1 MMSKTLKIISNF
13 LTKSDLKNYINL
25 LENCDKKNLINQ
37 IKISY
42 LHNQFLEFVNDAQVE
57 KKFDK
62 KILNRL
68 AYESKLLASR
78 NLEIIKTG
86 IQIADILNQNNIE
99 YVYLKGFG
107 LVIDKY
113 KNIADRTLRDIDILI
128 NVEDIDIVLKK
139 LNEKGFYFRGR
150 SNKENIEYLIDSDHY
165 DLPCLV
171 NEQGIIVELHYKII
185 NKYPHDKC
193 LLSNSIFKNKKKI
206 NVYNTEV
213 YVTQDEENFVHI
225 LFHAT
230 SKEYFSS
237 GLYFFSDL
245 NRLEIS
251 NGLDYKKVILLIKK
265 LNLIKSYLSIF
276 NC

>member
-99 YVYLKGFG
+99 YVYLKD
-107 LVIDKY
+107 LV
-113 KNIADRTLRDIDILI
+113 L
-128 NVEDIDIVLKK
+128 
-139 LNEKGFYFRGR
+139 
-150 SNKENIEYLIDSDHY
+150 
-165 DLPCLV
+165 
-171 NEQGIIVELHYKII
+171 
-185 NKYPHDKC
+185 
-193 LLSNSIFKNKKKI
+193 
-206 NVYNTEV
+206 
-213 YVTQDEENFVHI
+213 
-225 LFHAT
+225 
-230 SKEYFSS
+230 
-237 GLYFFSDL
+237 
-245 NRLEIS
+245 
-251 NGLDYKKVILLIKK
+251 
-265 LNLIKSYLSIF
+265 
-276 NC
+276 